1 MLRKVWMILFS
12 SAAGLCGA
20 YAQQVAPR
28 IAGLEDN
35 EEYMSLLR
43 EDARLQMREDSVSNE
58 LAAVRVRFRDDA
70 AGRQLYGQRIMEL
83 EERIFAIR
91 SAKGELVDRIAA
103 IEQEWVVSNLD
114 APHGVAAASG
124 GVSVPEL
131 PEAEKVRNLVYNGY
145 FEEQLSAADYAAL
158 KEAQRLEMQAVD
170 YINRYYANYQE
181 LSRLAERYAAAPTE
195 EEAAELYGK
204 CRTMQGLNEVL
215 ADSLVMTWNYIF
227 DNKTYAYGYLLDKLG
242 QDDILAHEEELAAE
256 TARELSELKG
266 ETASD
271 AVTDYFLRKQVA
283 VDYETRLAG
292 LLGLDAAR
300 DSLRGVTAQLRVV
313 DYRLPKIELQERYFL
328 DYAPIAFSAKPTY
341 SYQHPIPECKVHP
354 RGTIYRILLGTFN
367 TKRAAALFKGAY
379 PLCYQIDDAGK
390 WRYFAG
396 GFATEAEA
404 LEAQKQMKS
413 KGFIRPEVVVWRDG
427 EYRNLTRDPER
438 TKIAYR
444 VEIAGPLSE
453 SAKETIAAEAQGR
466 ELSRVGRDRFVLG
479 MFDEEAAAAA
489 VAGAIRQA
497 DPALEIK
504 VTEFAENS
512 N

>member
-1 MLRKVWMILFS
+1 MLRKVMTILFL
-12 SAAGLCGA
+12 SAAALCGVH
-20 YAQQVAPR
+20 AQQVAPR
-28 IAGLEDN
+28 IAGLEGN
-35 EEYMSLLR
+35 GEYMSLLR
-43 EDARLQMREDSVSNE
+43 EDARLQMREDSVSNA
-58 LAAVRVRFRDDA
+58 LSAVRVRFRDDA
-70 AGRQLYGQRIMEL
+70 ANRQRYGQEIMEL
-83 EERIFAIR
+83 EERIFSIR
-91 SAKGELVDRIAA
+91 SAKGKLVDRIAA

-114 APHGVAAASG
+114 APRSAPAASG
-124 GVSVPEL
+124 GGEAPEL
-131 PEAEKVRNLVYNGY
+131 PEAEKVRNLVYNRY

-181 LSRLAERYAAAPTE
+181 LSRLAEQYASAPTE

-204 CRTMQGLNEVL
+204 YRTMEGLNAVL
-215 ADSLVMTWNYIF
+215 ADSLATTWNYIF
-227 DNKTYAYGYLLDKLG
+227 DNKTYAYAYLLDKLG
-242 QDDILAHEEELAAE
+242 QDDILAHEEELFSE

-266 ETASD
+266 RTASD

-292 LLGLDAAR
+292 LLRLDAAR

-313 DYRLPKIELQERYFL
+313 DYRLPRIELQERYFL
-328 DYAPIAFSAKPTY
+328 DYAPIGFSSKPTY

-404 LEAQKQMKS
+404 LEAQKQMKA
-413 KGFIRPEVVVWRDG
+413 KGFVRPEIVVWRDG
-427 EYRNLTRDPER
+427 RYRNLTRDPEQ
-438 TKIAYR
+438 TTIVYR
-444 VEIAGPLSE
+444 IEIAGPLSD
-453 SAKETIAAEAQGR
+453 AVKETIAGKAEGR
-466 ELSRVGRDRFVLG
+466 ELSRTGQDRFVLG
-479 MFDEEAAAAA
+479 MFDEEATAAA
-489 VAGAIRQA
+489 VADAIRQA
-497 DPALEIK
+497 DGALEVK

-512 N
+512 K

>member
-1 MLRKVWMILFS
+1 MLLKVWMVLFL

-43 EDARLQMREDSVSNE
+43 EDARLQMREDSVSNS
-58 LAAVRVRFRDDA
+58 LSAVRVRFRDDA
-70 AGRQLYGQRIMEL
+70 ANRRRYGQEIMDMEEL
-83 EERIFAIR
+83 IFKIR
-91 SAKGELVDRIAA
+91 SAKGKLVDRIAA

-114 APHGVAAASG
+114 TPR
-124 GVSVPEL
+124 SVPVSSVG
-131 PEAEKVRNLVYNGY
+131 EAAPDLSDAGKVRNLVFNRY
-145 FEEQLSAADYAAL
+145 FEEQLPAADYAAL
-158 KEAQRLEMQAVD
+158 KEAQRLEMPAVD

-181 LSRLAERYAAAPTE
+181 LSRLAEQYAAAPGE
-195 EEAAELYGK
+195 EEASEVYGK
-204 CRTMQGLNEVL
+204 YRTLEGLNEVL
-215 ADSLVMTWNYIF
+215 ADSLAKTWNYIF

-242 QDDILAHEEELAAE
+242 QDDILAHEEELFSE

-266 ETASD
+266 QTASD
-271 AVTDYFLRKQVA
+271 ALTDYFLRKQVA

-292 LLGLDAAR
+292 LLRLDAAR
-300 DSLRGVTAQLRVV
+300 DSLRGVTTQLRVV
-313 DYRLPKIELQERYFL
+313 DYRLPKIVLQERYFL
-328 DYAPIAFSAKPTY
+328 DYAPIEFSSRPIY
-341 SYQHPIPECKVHP
+341 SYQHPIPECRVHP

-404 LEAQKQMKS
+404 SEAQKQMKA
-413 KGFIRPEVVVWRDG
+413 KGFVRPEIVVWRDG
-427 EYRNLTRDPER
+427 QYRNLTRDPER
-438 TKIAYR
+438 TKLVFRI
-444 VEIAGPLSE
+444 EIAGPLSD
-453 SAKETIAAEAQGR
+453 AVKETIAAEAEGR
-466 ELSRVGRDRFVLG
+466 ELSRVGQDRFVLG
-479 MFDEEAAAAA
+479 MFDEEAPAAR

-497 DPALEIK
+497 DPALEVK

-512 N
+512 K